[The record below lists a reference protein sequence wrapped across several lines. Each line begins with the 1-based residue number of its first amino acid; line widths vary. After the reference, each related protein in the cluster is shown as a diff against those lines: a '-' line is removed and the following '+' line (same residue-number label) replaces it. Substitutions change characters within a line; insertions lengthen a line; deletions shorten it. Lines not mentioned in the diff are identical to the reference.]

1 MTRNLIRLSKSCISE
16 LEVLAVNSVLEKEYL
31 GMGVVVKEFE
41 ELLGDFFGR
50 EAICVSNGTAALQLA
65 LQGCGVKCGDE
76 VLVPSLTYVA
86 TFQAVSALGAIPVAC
101 DINLWD
107 CQIDVSDAESRITEK
122 TKAILPVHYSGAPCD
137 LLAVYRLAERYKLRV
152 IEDAA
157 HAFGS
162 LFNKKLIGSFGDVSC
177 FSFDGIK
184 NITSGEGGCI
194 VADNP
199 ELLRRLKDLRLLGVE
214 NDTSMR
220 FSGGRSW
227 VFDVKEQGWR
237 YHMSDVMA
245 AIGLAQLKRFPEF
258 KYKRALLA
266 KRYDEKLSSI
276 EGVRSL
282 KRDYDSIA
290 PHIYPIIVANE
301 ISRDNLRNELL
312 KVGIQTGIHY
322 YPNHLL
328 TYYSNAICKPLP
340 VTESIASTIL
350 SLPLHPD
357 LSVEEVD
364 FICESV
370 RTLVA

>member
-1 MTRNLIRLSKSCISE
+1 MTKNLIRLSKSCISE
-16 LEVLAVNSVLEKEYL
+16 LEMLAVNSVLEKEYL
-31 GMGVVVKEFE
+31 GMGAVVKEFE
-41 ELLGDFFGR
+41 ELLSNFFGR
-50 EAICVSNGTAALQLA
+50 ETICVSNGTAALQLA
-65 LQGCGVKCGDE
+65 LQGCGVKYGDE

-86 TFQAVSALGAIPVAC
+86 SFQAVSALGAVPIAC
-101 DINLWD
+101 DINSWD
-107 CQIDVSDAESRITEK
+107 CQIDVGDAKSRITEK

-137 LLAVYRLAERYKLRV
+137 LVAIYGLAEKYKLRV

-162 LFNKKLIGSFGDVSC
+162 SFNKKLIGSFGDISC

-194 VADNP
+194 VSDNP
-199 ELLRRLKDLRLLGVE
+199 ELLNRLKDLRLLGVE

-245 AIGLAQLKRFPEF
+245 AIGLSQFKRFPEF

-266 KRYDEKLSSI
+266 KRYDEKLSSL
-276 EGVRSL
+276 EGIRSL
-282 KRDYDSIA
+282 RRDYNSIV
-290 PHIYPIIVANE
+290 PHIYPIILTNE
-301 ISRDNLRNELL
+301 ILRDDLRNQLL

-328 TYYSNAICKPLP
+328 TYYSGGICKPLP
-340 VTESIASTIL
+340 VTESIASKII

-357 LSVEEVD
+357 LSIDEVD
-364 FICESV
+364 FVCESL